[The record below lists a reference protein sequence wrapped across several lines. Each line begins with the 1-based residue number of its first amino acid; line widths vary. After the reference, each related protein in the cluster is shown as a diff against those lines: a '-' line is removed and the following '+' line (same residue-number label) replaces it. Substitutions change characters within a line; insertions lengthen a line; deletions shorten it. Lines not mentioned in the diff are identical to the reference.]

1 MSNLFGPRNS
11 LLGALLESSNSNQ
24 TTKRKAFFSFDYDD
38 VMRVNNVRQAWKIDH
53 PDNALMRSFYD
64 SSLWESRKAEGDD
77 AVKRLIR
84 EGVEYTSAICVLVGT
99 NTWSRRWV
107 RYEIARAVIDGR
119 GLLVVHINGLNHHV
133 RRAPDP
139 LGYNPLDM
147 LGVYKNES
155 GNFYLY
161 ERRWVTLNALTQQ
174 GEWQWLPYQD
184 YTQAVAFPTYLQQPD
199 AGLIRILSTGT
210 SVYDYTIQD
219 GHKNIGAWIDA
230 AAKQVGR

>member
-77 AVKRLIR
+77 AVKQLIR
-84 EGVEYTSAICVLVGT
+84 DGVQYTSAICVLAGT

-107 RYEIARAVIDGR
+107 KYEVARAVIDGR
-119 GLLVVHINGLNHHV
+119 GLLTVHINGLNHHV
-133 RRAPDP
+133 RRAPDL
-139 LGYNPLDM
+139 LGYNPLDF
-147 LGVYKNES
+147 LGVYKQANGS
-155 GNFYLY
+155 FYLY
-161 ERRWVTLNALTQQ
+161 ERRWVTLNLLTQL
-174 GEWQWLPYQD
+174 GEWQWHPYQD
-184 YTQAVAFPTYLQQPD
+184 YTQAVALPAYLQEPD
-199 AGLIRILSTGT
+199 VGWVRFLSAGT
-210 SVYDYTIQD
+210 SVYNYATQD
-219 GHKNIGAWIDA
+219 GHKNIGAWIDT

>member
-1 MSNLFGPRNS
+1 MSNLFGPPNS
-11 LLGALLESSNSNQ
+11 LLGALLQSTNSNQ

-84 EGVEYTSAICVLVGT
+84 DGVQYTSAICVLVGT

-107 RYEIARAVIDGR
+107 KYEIARAVIDGR
-119 GLLVVHINGLNHHV
+119 GLLAVHVNGLNHHV

-139 LGYNPLDM
+139 LGFNPLQL
-147 LGVYKNES
+147 LGVYKHANGS
-155 GNFYLY
+155 FYLY
-161 ERRWVTLNALTQQ
+161 ENRWVVLNLLTQQ

-184 YTQAVAFPTYLQQPD
+184 YTQAVTFPAYLREPD
-199 AGLIRILSTGT
+199 AGRIRLLSDGT
-210 SVYDYTIQD
+210 SAYDYVAQD
-219 GHKNIGAWIDA
+219 GHKNTGAWIDA

>member
-1 MSNLFGPRNS
+1 MSNPIGPRNS
-11 LLGALLESSNSNQ
+11 LIGALLQSSNANQ

-64 SSLWESRKAEGDD
+64 SSLWESRKTEGDD

-84 EGVEYTSAICVLVGT
+84 DGVEYTSAVCVLVGA

-107 RYEIARAVIDGR
+107 RYEIARAVIDER
-119 GLLVVHINGLNHHV
+119 GLLAVYINGLNHHV
-133 RRAPDP
+133 RRAPDT
-139 LGYNPLDM
+139 LGFNPLDI
-147 LGVYKNES
+147 LGVYRHAN

-161 ERRWVTLNALTQQ
+161 EQRWVVVNLLTQQ
-174 GEWQWLPYQD
+174 GEWQWHPYQD
-184 YTQAVAFPTYLQQPD
+184 YTQAVAFPAYLQQTD
-199 AGLIRILSTGT
+199 VGFIRPLSTGT
-210 SVYDYTIQD
+210 SVYNYATQD